1 MIYKI
6 TDYNYNMGKHSK
18 TQSIKKCQSTKT
30 ATLNEPSQV
39 SKKETEIL
47 LNLLDET
54 LPLDGDVVEFGC
66 YKGDTSILFQRR
78 LEQFARSASRGDAPV
93 KQLWLYDSFA
103 GLPAKTKEDNSVAGD
118 QFQAGE
124 LFVSKREVI
133 EKFKRSGLNLLC
145 FS

>member
-18 TQSIKKCQSTKT
+18 VQSIKKSQSTKT
-30 ATLNEPSQV
+30 STLNEPSQV

-78 LEQFARSASRGDAPV
+78 LEQFAHSASRNDTPI

-103 GLPAKTKEDNSVAGD
+103 GLPAKTKEDIGANLKRDDIVIKEEIPAAPVA
-118 QFQAGE
+118 E
-124 LFVSKREVI
+124 EVKA
-133 EKFKRSGLNLLC
+133 EENAAE
-145 FS
+145 